1 LDTPVLLNLLLLGC
15 FSCPNDRYRST
26 GYSRSRLAQEASFN
40 FMSCSVLD
48 KDIGGNKEGGTAHSE
63 SVAELASDLPPPQC
77 AEDC

>member
-1 LDTPVLLNLLLLGC
+1 VLLNLLLLGC
-15 FSCPNDRYRST
+15 FPCPKDRYRST

-40 FMSCSVLD
+40 FMSCSALD
-48 KDIGGNKEGGTAHSE
+48 KDIAGNNEGGTAHSE